1 MIRLMI
7 VDDHAIVRMGLK
19 QIFAQTPDIEV
30 VAEVPNGS
38 LALDYLREHM
48 VDLVLLDLTMPGVS
62 GHAFIA
68 RLYARFPDIPILV
81 LTMHEEPQIVQLAL
95 KAGASGYLSK
105 DSEPEFLLQA
115 IHKVIGGGRFIDPKI
130 AEKMVFD
137 MSAPESSYSHHC
149 LTRRELEVMR
159 MLADGLSG
167 SDIAEQLVISQKTVS
182 THKANIMEKMG
193 FVSIAE
199 LVRYSIDHGLVS

>member
-1 MIRLMI
+1 VIRLMI

-19 QIFAQTPDIEV
+19 QIFALTPDIKV
-30 VAEVPNGS
+30 VAEAPNGS
-38 LALDYLREHM
+38 MALDYLREHT

-62 GHAFIA
+62 GHAFVS
-68 RLYARFPDIPILV
+68 RLHTRFPDIPILV

-105 DSEPEFLLQA
+105 DSEPEFLLLA

-130 AEKMVFD
+130 AEQMAFD
-137 MSAPESSYSHHC
+137 MTSHEPSHGHHC
-149 LTRRELEVMR
+149 LTEREVEVMR
-159 MLADGLSG
+159 MLADGLSP
-167 SDIAEQLVISQKTVS
+167 SDIAQQLTISQKTVS
-182 THKANIMEKMG
+182 THKTNIMEKMG
-193 FVSIAE
+193 FVSIVE